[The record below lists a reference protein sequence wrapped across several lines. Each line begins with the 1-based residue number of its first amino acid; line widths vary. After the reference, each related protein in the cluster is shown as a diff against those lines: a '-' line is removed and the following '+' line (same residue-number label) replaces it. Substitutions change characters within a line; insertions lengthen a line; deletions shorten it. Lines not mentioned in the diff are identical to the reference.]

1 MIIDFPTTIS
11 IDAPID
17 IIASNLEDSLNEVI
31 MDTLYDYNEVIS
43 TLSTEEYDRFL
54 KDNLPSIKLAVLNK
68 LKENL

>member
-1 MIIDFPTTIS
+1 MIIDFPTTIC

-17 IIASNLEDSLNEVI
+17 IIASNLEDSLTDVI
-31 MDTLYDYNEVIS
+31 IDTLCDYNDIIAN
-43 TLSTEEYDRFL
+43 LSTEEYDRFL